1 MAYQPA
7 MVPPKKSKRTLFIVL
22 GVVLAICCSGGVLG
36 GFFLFRVVQEATGPA
51 RSTAQTYAEAIVDR
65 NNPPA
70 YGQLCPRERDRVSEA
85 DFTRQQ
91 SSQPEFTG
99 YEITGLN
106 VSNNNGRV
114 SGSTTI
120 RFTPA
125 VGTNVTQSF
134 PMVKEDGEWRICE

>member
-1 MAYQPA
+1 
-7 MVPPKKSKRTLFIVL
+7 MVAEKRRAGIRF
-22 GVVLAICCSGGVLG
+22 CCC
-36 GFFLFRVVQEATGPA
+36 PA
-51 RSTAQTYAEAIVDR
+51 RLPSRAWHTSR
-65 NNPPA
+65 PW
-70 YGQLCPRERDRVSEA
+70 CRRSEA

-91 SSQPEFTG
+91 SSQSEFAG
-99 YEITGLN
+99 YDVIGLN